1 MFEQLGLIG
10 CGLMGGS
17 FALALKQAGLVNRV
31 VGYSKSPSTTDRA
44 RQLGVIDVEAPSALL
59 AVAGA
64 DIVLVAVPVSATEA
78 TLKAIKHL
86 VTPQMLVM
94 DVGSTKADVVQAA
107 RRALRDQVGS
117 FVPAHP
123 ITGREVSGVEH
134 ADAELYSGRQV
145 ILTPTERTL
154 TAQLQKA
161 EEVWTA
167 LGCRVTSMSP
177 ESHDEA
183 FAAVSHLPHL
193 LAFSLVNSITGQA
206 QADTF
211 LSLAGPGFRDFTR
224 IAASDPKVWRDV
236 LLANRDELLAQSKL
250 FQQALSQLENAI
262 RTDDAQA
269 LEDMLTLASETRA
282 HWRMGAQRKK
292 SP

>member
-17 FALALKQAGLVNRV
+17 FALAPQAAGLVKRV

-44 RQLGVIDVEAPSALL
+44 PARRDRRGSAFRLL

-64 DIVLVAVPVSATEA
+64 DIVLLAVPVSATEA

-107 RRALRDQVGS
+107 RTCTARTRW
-117 FVPAHP
+117 VPSCLHTP

-134 ADAELYSGRQV
+134 AEAELYSGRQV

-154 TAQLQKA
+154 TAQLQRQDI
-161 EEVWTA
+161 WTA
-167 LGCRVTSMSP
+167 W
-177 ESHDEA
+177 
-183 FAAVSHLPHL
+183 AA
-193 LAFSLVNSITGQA
+193 A
-206 QADTF
+206 
-211 LSLAGPGFRDFTR
+211 
-224 IAASDPKVWRDV
+224 
-236 LLANRDELLAQSKL
+236 
-250 FQQALSQLENAI
+250 
-262 RTDDAQA
+262 
-269 LEDMLTLASETRA
+269 
-282 HWRMGAQRKK
+282 
-292 SP
+292 